1 MCETED
7 VFWELH
13 TVVTGVKGATDA
25 AGCCVNGQKYPPCKG
40 FGGAEVV
47 RDSLIKV
54 IFYKHTLRRFTRHQ
68 DGSNTPI
75 LFDTGAPKLR
85 GWVGHIETPTTDTL
99 DIALLGCLSDLQHE
113 LPPPR
118 SGREEWTAGDI
129 VPYSGFRGHIR

>member
-7 VFWELH
+7 VFGELH
-13 TVVTGVKGATDA
+13 TVVTGVKGATDT

-47 RDSLIKV
+47 CDSLIKV

-75 LFDTGAPKLR
+75 LFDTGASKLR
-85 GWVGHIETPTTDTL
+85 GWVGHIETPTADTL

-113 LPPPR
+113 LPP
-118 SGREEWTAGDI
+118 S
-129 VPYSGFRGHIR
+129 

>member
-13 TVVTGVKGATDA
+13 TVVTGVKGATDT
-25 AGCCVNGQKYPPCKG
+25 AGCCVNWQKYPPCKG

-47 RDSLIKV
+47 CDSLIKV

-75 LFDTGAPKLR
+75 LFDTGASKLR
-85 GWVGHIETPTTDTL
+85 GWVGHIETSTTDTL

-113 LPPPR
+113 LPPP
-118 SGREEWTAGDI
+118 S
-129 VPYSGFRGHIR
+129 